1 MSIESIVETTWS
13 EILKLQAEVY
23 HLIGP
28 ESLEVLRDKWLRS
41 PSSCFTYRD
50 DEQLMG
56 YLLAHS
62 WNSRMPPKLF
72 NKLPKG
78 TEGSILFLHD
88 LAVSNHMFGRG
99 IGSKMIE
106 HLVNVATA
114 SGYKEILLVSVQNS
128 MQFWQKQG
136 FTSVEQEV
144 CNSYG
149 DSAQLMKRVL
159 LA

>member
-23 HLIGP
+23 HLVEP

-62 WNSRMPPKLF
+62 W
-72 NKLPKG
+72 
-78 TEGSILFLHD
+78 
-88 LAVSNHMFGRG
+88 
-99 IGSKMIE
+99 
-106 HLVNVATA
+106 
-114 SGYKEILLVSVQNS
+114 
-128 MQFWQKQG
+128 
-136 FTSVEQEV
+136 
-144 CNSYG
+144 
-149 DSAQLMKRVL
+149 
-159 LA
+159 